1 MNDSPPPNVPRRRV
15 ILADAVLA
23 LLAFVA
29 AFALLLETGSEF
41 ALVLLL
47 PAMLFLVR
55 VLVGIRR
62 RRGRDDPHSDEDAD
76 EGSDSDRP
84 A

>member
-1 MNDSPPPNVPRRRV
+1 MNEPPSPNVPRRRV
-15 ILADAVLA
+15 ILGHAVLA
-23 LLAFVA
+23 LIAFVA
-29 AFALLLETGSEF
+29 AFALLLGTGSEF

-55 VLVGIRR
+55 ALVGIRR
-62 RRGRDDPHSDEDAD
+62 RGETNDSLPDDASDAD
-76 EGSDSDRP
+76 HG

>member
-1 MNDSPPPNVPRRRV
+1 MPRRRV
-15 ILADAVLA
+15 ILGHTVVAV
-23 LLAFVA
+23 LAFVA

-55 VLVGIRR
+55 ALVGIRR
-62 RRGRDDPHSDEDAD
+62 RRERDTPVRDEPSH
-76 EGSDSDRP
+76 EGSDTDHQ

>member
-1 MNDSPPPNVPRRRV
+1 MNDPSPSNVPRRRA
-15 ILADAVLA
+15 ILWHAAIA
-23 LLAFVA
+23 LLAFA
-29 AFALLLETGSEF
+29 AAVTLLLETGSEF

-55 VLVGIRR
+55 ALVGIRR
-62 RRGRDDPHSDEDAD
+62 RREGGSTPEDDEAHRRSDAD
-76 EGSDSDRP
+76 HR

>member
-1 MNDSPPPNVPRRRV
+1 MNDSTHSNVPRRRV
-15 ILADAVLA
+15 ILGHAVVA

-29 AFALLLETGSEF
+29 AFVLLLETGSEF

-55 VLVGIRR
+55 ALVGIRR
-62 RRGRDDPHSDEDAD
+62 RAEHESAAGDEPPRDRSEP
-76 EGSDSDRP
+76 P